1 MSKTP
6 KKSKT
11 AAAGYAVPQS
21 REEAAGFLR
30 QIGEVNR
37 AIARIEADMN
47 DIIARAKSDAET
59 AATPLRDQV
68 RSLMDGLR
76 TWCEANRS
84 SLTDGGKRKFGDLGT
99 GKIEWRQRP
108 PRVVIRGVDEVLAR
122 IRTLGLPF
130 IRTTEEIDKEAMLR
144 EPDKARLIQGVS
156 IGSAGEDFS
165 VTPFEASIDQGA

>member
-11 AAAGYAVPQS
+11 AGVNLAVPQS

-30 QIGEVNR
+30 QIGEANR
-37 AIARIEADMN
+37 SIARIEADMN
-47 DIIARAKSDAET
+47 DLIAAAKSDAET

-68 RSLMDGLR
+68 KALMEGLR
-76 TWCEANRS
+76 TWCDAHRAA
-84 SLTDGGKRKFGDLGT
+84 LTDGGKRKFGDLGT
-99 GKIEWRQRP
+99 GKVEGRLRP
-108 PRVVIRGVDEVLAR
+108 PRVTIRGVEEVLAR

-130 IRTTEEIDKEAMLR
+130 VRVTEEIDEEAMLR
-144 EPDKARLIQGVS
+144 EPDKARLVQGVS

-165 VTPFEASIDQGA
+165 VTPFEASIEQGA